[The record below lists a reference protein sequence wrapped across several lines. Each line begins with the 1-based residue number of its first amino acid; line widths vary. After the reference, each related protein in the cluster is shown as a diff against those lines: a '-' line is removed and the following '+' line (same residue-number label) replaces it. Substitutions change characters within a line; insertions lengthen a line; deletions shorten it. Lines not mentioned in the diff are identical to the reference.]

1 MSLLSRTRAEPGD
14 TLGSVPFSR
23 ISGVVVIALL
33 GLVLA
38 AAITYAAS
46 TLVSQPIGLT
56 SEPATLGKGLAPSAT
71 GSGTPTQTITV
82 TTTSP
87 TTATQGVTPP
97 ATAGDDHGGRSD
109 GDGDDD

>member
-1 MSLLSRTRAEPGD
+1 MPDLDQPRRR
-14 TLGSVPFSR
+14 LGRVPKSR
-23 ISGVVVIALL
+23 ISGVVVVALL

-56 SEPATLGKGLAPSAT
+56 SEPATLGEGLAPSDT
-71 GSGTPTQTITV
+71 GTRTTPTRTVTV
-82 TTTSP
+82 TTTTP
-87 TTATQGVTPP
+87 TSSTPTSTTTTSTAPT
-97 ATAGDDHGGRSD
+97 DDHGGGGSD

>member
-1 MSLLSRTRAEPGD
+1 M
-14 TLGSVPFSR
+14 PFSR

-56 SEPATLGKGLAPSAT
+56 SEPATLGKGLAPNAS
-71 GSGTPTQTITV
+71 GSTPPPRTVTV
-82 TTTSP
+82 TTTTPP
-87 TTATQGVTPP
+87 TTTPTTTQGATTP
-97 ATAGDDHGGRSD
+97 AAAGDDHGGRSD
-109 GDGDDD
+109 DDEDDD